1 MTAFILL
8 YIYLLSANS
17 LKLFSP
23 ELDAYPCLGKMS
35 YFSSNGF
42 LLLSGNTPSKK
53 RNHPQSSAGHRAGCL
68 CGCTNTQPINSLSV
82 GCIWMWRFFSNPQC
96 VSAPFSLTPGISFCA
111 DTYPRSNLHE
121 TILLRQAFCT
131 LLNDGCLRDMVIII
145 DSEP

>member
-23 ELDAYPCLGKMS
+23 DLDAYPCLGKMS
-35 YFSSNGF
+35 SFSRNGF
-42 LLLSGNTPSKK
+42 LLLSGNTPPKK
-53 RNHPQSSAGHRAGCL
+53 EITPKVQQGTEPAASVVVPTRRPLAAFRLAVFECGDFSAL
-68 CGCTNTQPINSLSV
+68 LT
-82 GCIWMWRFFSNPQC
+82 

-121 TILLRQAFCT
+121 TILLRLAF
-131 LLNDGCLRDMVIII
+131 
-145 DSEP
+145 